1 MKLLEIENED
11 QQKLALHYVMCLL
24 PKPNLDV
31 LMVLLSFLEEVS
43 YHSGVNQE
51 WGNKMDLDNL
61 ATGMF
66 LFLQTVFIKSHG
78 AQYSFIQF
86 QESIR
91 IRRECFYVY
100 KGCKT
105 ITPIST

>member
-66 LFLQTVFIKSHG
+66 LFLQTSIYKKSWLPIFF
-78 AQYSFIQF
+78 YPIPRINPN
-86 QESIR
+86 QERVSL
-91 IRRECFYVY
+91 CL
-100 KGCKT
+100 
-105 ITPIST
+105 